1 MRGCQS
7 LLLHVSNFGDSLR
20 EPARAERCPEVQT
33 FAEDAAVRRRQRLP
47 CNGKMSGKDS
57 SHRGGNSRE
66 SHPLAHP
73 SLVSADGEPA
83 PVLAV
88 AEIGRG
94 RTMALTV
101 DVGDSEAEYRN
112 WTLA

>member
-73 SLVSADGEPA
+73 SLVGRFSALQPTPCLNQA
-83 PVLAV
+83 PGTQHTWWSA
-88 AEIGRG
+88 
-94 RTMALTV
+94 RTAPQ
-101 DVGDSEAEYRN
+101 
-112 WTLA
+112 